1 MVTYKLNIGDRLKN
15 DKRDLTITNRKIV
28 KKNYVSKDGKPF
40 IQNQVF
46 YQFIC
51 NKCGF
56 DSGEYYKN
64 GVHYDEYWIVQ
75 GNLINRGDG
84 CPCCRNVPQI
94 TVPHINS
101 IVSDKETEWMIPYF
115 QGGYDE
121 AKMYTKCSNQKLN
134 FVCQDCHKI
143 KDKKMSVNHLY
154 RHKSCQCICGDGISY
169 PNKYGYELFNNQ
181 LSNQIQNFSREY
193 QPEWAKPYYYDFY
206 FEKDG
211 RSYICE
217 FDGELGHGKE
227 IHKSSNKTVE
237 ETILIDKIKEGLAK
251 EHNINLIRVDASI
264 SSSDY
269 ISRSILNSELKNI
282 VDLSSVDF
290 SKCDE
295 FSCSNLVKTVCLDY
309 ENNLLENFELS
320 DKYHLSDTTICSYL
334 KHGRNIGWVQ
344 REHIRKYRTSR
355 KGIATHERKVKYV
368 DENGIE
374 EYYSSAKEL
383 SKISL
388 DKFGVFISASKIRQV
403 CRGQTISTC
412 GIKGFSYA

>member
-28 KKNYVSKDGKPF
+28 KKNYVRKDGKPF

-75 GNLINRGDG
+75 GNLTNRGDG
-84 CPCCRNVPQI
+84 CPCCRNDPQI

-169 PNKYGYELFNNQ
+169 PNKYGFELFNNQ
-181 LSNQIQNFSREY
+181 LKDQLENFIREY
-193 QPEWAKPYYYDFY
+193 QTEWSKPYYYDFY
-206 FEKDG
+206 FEKDNQK
-211 RSYICE
+211 YICE
-217 FDGELGHGKE
+217 FDGGLGHGKE
-227 IHKSSNKTVE
+227 MHKSSKKTLEDSIRV
-237 ETILIDKIKEGLAK
+237 DKIKDDLAK
-251 EHNINLIRVDASI
+251 KHNISVIRIDTSI
-264 SSSDY
+264 SNSEY
-269 ISRSILNSELKNI
+269 ISNNILES
-282 VDLSSVDF
+282 DLSKIFDFSNVDF
-290 SKCDE
+290 KKCDE
-295 FSCSNLVKTVCLDY
+295 FACNNLVKTICLDF
-309 ENNLLENFELS
+309 ENSQMHLGDLAEKYDLS
-320 DKYHLSDTTICSYL
+320 INTVLYYI
-334 KHGRNIGWVQ
+334 KHGRNIGWCKRDFTPQ
-344 REHIRKYRTSR
+344 RKTT
-355 KGIATHERKVKYV
+355 KKVKLILDDGSFEIY
-368 DENGIE
+368 E
-374 EYYSSAKEL
+374 SAVEL
-383 SKISL
+383 AKVSFE
-388 DKFGVFISASKIRQV
+388 KFGVKLYKEGINAVCNGRSKS
-403 CRGQTISTC
+403 CRGYNNFEYVTDEEVI
-412 GIKGFSYA
+412 A